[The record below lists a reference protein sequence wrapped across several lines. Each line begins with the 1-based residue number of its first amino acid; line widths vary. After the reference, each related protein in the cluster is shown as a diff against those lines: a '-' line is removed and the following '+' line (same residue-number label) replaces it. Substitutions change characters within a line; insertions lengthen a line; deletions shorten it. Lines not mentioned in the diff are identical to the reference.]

1 MRQEKKAPP
10 RIPGRKKGLLVVL
23 EGIDGTGKS
32 TQARALLRRLR
43 AAGIPAA
50 RFREPSRGR
59 WGREIKRLARTAGSV
74 TPERELELFVK
85 DRRENVERN
94 LEPALRAG
102 KVVVLDRYY
111 FSTVA
116 YQGAKGLD
124 PVRIRRLNER
134 FAPRPD
140 LVFILDLDP
149 EAGLARI
156 AGRGR
161 RDELFEKEDY
171 LARVR
176 EIFLGFKGKRF
187 VHLDAGRGKRALGR
201 DLWERVRRLAM
212 PRPI

>member
-1 MRQEKKAPP
+1 M
-10 RIPGRKKGLLVVL
+10 
-23 EGIDGTGKS
+23 
-32 TQARALLRRLR
+32 
-43 AAGIPAA
+43 
-50 RFREPSRGR
+50 
-59 WGREIKRLARTAGSV
+59 

-161 RDELFEKEDY
+161 RDELFEREDY

-176 EIFLGFKGKRF
+176 EIFRSFRGRRF
-187 VHLDAGRGKRALGR
+187 VPLDAGRGKRALGR
-201 DLWERVRRLAM
+201 DIWERVRRLAL

>member
-1 MRQEKKAPP
+1 MMSP
-10 RIPGRKKGLLVVL
+10 IHKGLLVVL

-43 AAGIPAA
+43 AAGIPAV
-50 RFREPSRGR
+50 RFREPSRGP
-59 WGREIKRLARTAGSV
+59 WGREIRRLAKTAGSA

-85 DRRENVERN
+85 DRRDNVARN

-102 KVVVLDRYY
+102 RVVVLDRYY

-124 PVRIRRLNER
+124 PDRIRRLNER

-149 EAGLARI
+149 ARGLSRI
-156 AGRGR
+156 AGRGP
-161 RDELFEKEDY
+161 RDELFEREDY

-176 EIFLGFKGKRF
+176 AIFLGLRGRRF
-187 VHLDAGRGKRALGR
+187 VHLDAGRDKRSLAR
-201 DLWERVRRLAM
+201 QIWERVLRAYSDPPM
-212 PRPI
+212 SIS